1 MQLFF
6 FFFFSYIETD
16 EIEHYNKDLQQI
28 MYDDNDDDDGDDD
41 DDDDVV
47 IAQSVLLTSFFELFY
62 MNWKIMWLY
71 PWETSI
77 NINILNCF

>member
-1 MQLFF
+1 
-6 FFFFSYIETD
+6 
-16 EIEHYNKDLQQI
+16 

-41 DDDDVV
+41 DDV
-47 IAQSVLLTSFFELFY
+47 IAQSVLLTSFFEFFY